1 MMKRLKKFV
10 AFAMVASLGV
20 LGLAGCGAGEEEAGK
35 KVQLGYVDWAEGVA
49 MTNLA
54 KVVLEDKLEYEV
66 EMTMADPGVIFTSLA
81 EGNLDYFMD
90 AWLPVTHKS
99 YMDEHGENIE
109 NLGENYENA
118 RIGIVVPEYVGIDSI
133 EELNGNIDKFG
144 GEIVGI
150 DSGAGI
156 METTNVAIEEYGL
169 DYSLLSSS
177 GAVMTAELKN
187 AVESEKWIAVTGWTP
202 HWKFAKWDLK
212 FLEDPKNVYG
222 ESETLYTVARKGVKE
237 DYPEAT
243 AFMENF
249 YMEADELGELM
260 GKLEESED
268 KEEAAREWMN
278 ENEDIVASW
287 LDAQ

>member
-109 NLGENYENA
+109 NLGENYKNA

-133 EELNGNIDKFG
+133 EELNDNIDKFG

-156 METTNVAIEEYGL
+156 METTNMAIEEYGL

-268 KEEAAREWMN
+268 KEAAAREWMN

-287 LDAQ
+287 IDAQ